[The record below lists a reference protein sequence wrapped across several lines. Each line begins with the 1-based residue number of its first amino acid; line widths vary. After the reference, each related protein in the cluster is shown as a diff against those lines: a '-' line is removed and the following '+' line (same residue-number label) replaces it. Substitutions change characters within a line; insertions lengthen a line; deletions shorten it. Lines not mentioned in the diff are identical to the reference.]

1 MNRRCSHCGSTNV
14 RRSGR
19 VESEAGAHV
28 FHSPYRC
35 RDCDRR
41 FWVVSRKTIF
51 GAVAGG
57 AMFFIVLLVWSS
69 MSLIARH
76 DGTSVPSP
84 APGTSLDTRNDVI
97 GPQSDARMLGEE
109 SLRQLGTRVEGSTVG
124 VTR

>member
-1 MNRRCSHCGSTNV
+1 V

-19 VESEAGAHV
+19 VESEAGAHL

-51 GAVAGG
+51 GATAGG
-57 AMFFIVLLVWSS
+57 AMFFIVLLVWSGS
-69 MSLIARH
+69 SLIARH
-76 DGTSVPSP
+76 GPSSAPSP
-84 APGTSLDTRNDVI
+84 NAGTSLDTRGDAI

-109 SLRQLGTRVEGSTVG
+109 SLRQLGTRVDGSTVG